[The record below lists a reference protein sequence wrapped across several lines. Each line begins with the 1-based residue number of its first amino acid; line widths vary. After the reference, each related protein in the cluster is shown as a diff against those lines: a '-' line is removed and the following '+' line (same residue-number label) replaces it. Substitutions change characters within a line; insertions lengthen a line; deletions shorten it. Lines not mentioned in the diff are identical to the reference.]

1 MTALEICPNCGG
13 EFRAYED
20 PDDCSVSGT
29 CYNCGRSWTFGLR
42 KAAPE
47 PEPEPDPYEYQPEPI
62 RREMVH
68 AHTLVFIKDASRH
81 AAETILL
88 HAYLTGH
95 AGPCAD
101 ARNARR
107 DRHYFLTGADMP
119 AGEFNRWLDD
129 MNIPGVA
136 WTYPANEAIL
146 EREAG
151 A

>member
-1 MTALEICPNCGG
+1 MTALEVCPNCGG

-47 PEPEPDPYEYQPEPI
+47 PEPEPLPYEYQPEPI

-68 AHTLVFIKDASRH
+68 ANTLVFIKDASAHEDAVASIRNYFTEH
-81 AAETILL
+81 GGAL
-88 HAYLTGH
+88 
-95 AGPCAD
+95 D

-107 DRHYFLTGADMP
+107 DRHYYLTAADIPAHDLHRFLDAEG
-119 AGEFNRWLDD
+119 
-129 MNIPGVA
+129 IPGVG

>member
-1 MTALEICPNCGG
+1 MTALEVCPNCGG

-20 PDDCSVSGT
+20 PDTCTVSGT

-47 PEPEPDPYEYQPEPI
+47 PEPVPYEYQPEPI

-68 AHTLVFIKDASRH
+68 ANTLVFIKDASAHEDAVASIRNYFT
-81 AAETILL
+81 ERGGVL
-88 HAYLTGH
+88 
-95 AGPCAD
+95 D

-129 MNIPGVA
+129 MNIPGVG

-146 EREAG
+146 TREAG